1 MRMDLR
7 SIAKL
12 GLAVLFV
19 LSGCE
24 EPFDKA
30 AALRKAQKSTQERK
44 YDEAIPLL
52 REVIARFPD
61 DVEPRF
67 QLGLALALSNRPLD
81 GRLELMQVIDRD
93 STRADALEHLG
104 MLAFGAEDRAE
115 AIEMLE
121 RAVKMGAQKVQL
133 YDTLSYLHFQ
143 EGTIEEAKKWM
154 HLAIQ
159 ADPRDPRFR
168 LKLATLSH
176 FIGAYEE
183 SRDTLEPLV
192 RDYPTYWDAHLL
204 AGKVYRQLG
213 ENEKA
218 LASLNKALAKM
229 KGHLEF
235 TQELGMVKLKTGDP
249 NGAIE
254 AFEKVI
260 LQSPETGEAHYGLGQ
275 AYMKKGEREKAKS
288 ALERFR
294 EMQQTKKALKNKQA
308 KFISNWQEGLV
319 KEKEGDFDGAYASF
333 EESLTYKQ
341 GDVGTQILMWLL
353 KRNQGR
359 TAEAARMYRTV
370 ERLMSAQG
378 RDFKDVAFTLAE
390 RLVKKD
396 CDQKAVEVYVELLKR
411 YPDDRGVRYQLVR
424 TYGRLGLD
432 KEREAQFEI
441 FRSGKISEPAI
452 DAPVPE
458 KDTAA
463 TAFDAGYIGAEA
475 CAQCHKDRYETFV
488 ETAHHRTSAAA
499 LSESILGSFET
510 GENILKTNNENL
522 RFEMTRDG
530 DQFFQTAY
538 TKGPSTE
545 RKRKE
550 SFDFVLGSGKLGQTY
565 LYWDRDRLFQLPIS
579 YMTSSDSWINS
590 PGYKDG
596 EANFSRPV
604 APRCLECHATA
615 FEVDSY
621 TTNEYTKGKHIL
633 GISCERC
640 HGPGSKHF
648 EYQMEGAA
656 EGSPYIVV
664 PSKLS
669 PERSMDICAQC
680 HSGAGVQAFGK
691 PFSHRAGADLSDHYK
706 LKDAETQNQLGVH
719 AANQIARLGESKC
732 FRESEAMTCVDCHN
746 PHVNERGNLKLFSD
760 RCLKCH
766 ESFEACGLSDHLGAG
781 IAENCVDCHVPQKH
795 DLNMGF
801 DTKEGFQFQ
810 QMRDH
815 NIGIY
820 EDVSASVSERMGKP
834 LSPR

>member
-183 SRDTLEPLV
+183 SRDMLEPLV

-294 EMQQTKKALKNKQA
+294 EMQQTKKALKNKQG

-390 RLVKKD
+390 RLVKKN
-396 CDQKAVEVYVELLKR
+396 CDQKAVEVYLELLKR

-432 KEREAQFEI
+432 KEREVQFEI

-452 DAPVPE
+452 DAPV
-458 KDTAA
+458 
-463 TAFDAGYIGAEA
+463 
-475 CAQCHKDRYETFV
+475 
-488 ETAHHRTSAAA
+488 
-499 LSESILGSFET
+499 L
-510 GENILKTNNENL
+510 
-522 RFEMTRDG
+522 
-530 DQFFQTAY
+530 
-538 TKGPSTE
+538 
-545 RKRKE
+545 
-550 SFDFVLGSGKLGQTY
+550 
-565 LYWDRDRLFQLPIS
+565 
-579 YMTSSDSWINS
+579 
-590 PGYKDG
+590 
-596 EANFSRPV
+596 
-604 APRCLECHATA
+604 
-615 FEVDSY
+615 
-621 TTNEYTKGKHIL
+621 
-633 GISCERC
+633 
-640 HGPGSKHF
+640 
-648 EYQMEGAA
+648 
-656 EGSPYIVV
+656 
-664 PSKLS
+664 
-669 PERSMDICAQC
+669 
-680 HSGAGVQAFGK
+680 
-691 PFSHRAGADLSDHYK
+691 
-706 LKDAETQNQLGVH
+706 
-719 AANQIARLGESKC
+719 
-732 FRESEAMTCVDCHN
+732 
-746 PHVNERGNLKLFSD
+746 
-760 RCLKCH
+760 
-766 ESFEACGLSDHLGAG
+766 
-781 IAENCVDCHVPQKH
+781 
-795 DLNMGF
+795 
-801 DTKEGFQFQ
+801 
-810 QMRDH
+810 
-815 NIGIY
+815 
-820 EDVSASVSERMGKP
+820 
-834 LSPR
+834 